1 MILILGHPEQ
11 FWITVGSGMDVTQWQ
26 IGKLAVIAQRLWV
39 VQREMFIFFSH
50 LCATK
55 VNSLVVWK
63 RVQVLCSASSLPEI
77 EQG

>member
-1 MILILGHPEQ
+1 
-11 FWITVGSGMDVTQWQ
+11 MDVTQWQ

-39 VQREMFIFFSH
+39 VQREVFMFFSH

-63 RVQVLCSASSLPEI
+63 WVQVLCSASSLPEI